1 VARRALLKNLLAL
14 AGLILCPHA
23 LPQEPRQIASQGASW
38 DKAWDI
44 LRTGAHASNFDKR
57 ANAIQSLGLT
67 SGDPEAVQLAEEALR
82 DKEPSVRASA
92 AKALGAMGSTESIPR
107 LRDALLDKDI
117 SVCLAAAH
125 SLIQLKENSG
135 YDLYYD
141 VLVGERKGGKNLIA
155 EQMSDLKTPER
166 AIKFAFDQ
174 GIGFVPYGGYGM
186 EAVRAWKKRNNSPT
200 RAAAAR
206 ELALDPDPRSSRALS
221 KALSDTDW
229 VVRAAALQAIAKR
242 GDPTLLPDVS
252 QAMSDKKDIV
262 RFSAAAAVLHLTCIA
277 EEKKAEA
284 MDERGTDAHERCSSS
299 ERKGGQNR

>member
-1 VARRALLKNLLAL
+1 
-14 AGLILCPHA
+14 
-23 LPQEPRQIASQGASW
+23 
-38 DKAWDI
+38 
-44 LRTGAHASNFDKR
+44 
-57 ANAIQSLGLT
+57 
-67 SGDPEAVQLAEEALR
+67 
-82 DKEPSVRASA
+82 
-92 AKALGAMGSTESIPR
+92 
-107 LRDALLDKDI
+107 
-117 SVCLAAAH
+117 
-125 SLIQLKENSG
+125 
-135 YDLYYD
+135 
-141 VLVGERKGGKNLIA
+141 
-155 EQMSDLKTPER
+155 
-166 AIKFAFDQ
+166 
-174 GIGFVPYGGYGM
+174 M

-221 KALSDTDW
+221 KATSDTDW